1 MMRFLGGRYIYDGWP
16 KHGRATMERF
26 TRATLFALYQLTLIA
41 GIALLPLALVVRQ
54 VGFTLPVDRAV
65 TRTKEAY
72 EQACPA

>member
-1 MMRFLGGRYIYDGWP
+1 
-16 KHGRATMERF
+16 MERF
-26 TRATLFALYQLTLIA
+26 TRITLFALYQLTLIA
-41 GIALLPLALVVRQ
+41 GIALLPLALVTRQ